1 MVDRHSPANTLVDRF
16 RQRKLPGFVKPAI
29 SFADSDRDSRETLRL
44 KHLFIAVLWV
54 SIPTSTMTGLQL
66 LTNGHSL
73 AFLTVLFLVLLTIGV
88 LIWMRFRPA
97 SFPAVMHVVAGGS
110 VAVSASLLILY
121 GGFLGSGA
129 NAMWGFVAV
138 LGAIVIFE
146 DYRAVVWLGIFAIAV
161 TMSSFAAAQIE
172 ATYTLPNSESQAVF
186 NLILIL
192 SFVFAVLFYYVR
204 QRSRLQTQTDEL
216 LRNILPDEVAERLKT
231 STDRIADEYES
242 ASILFADV
250 AGFTPMSAD
259 MEPVELVTLL
269 DEVFSDFD
277 ALVEERGLEKI
288 KTIGDAFMVAAGVP
302 VPREDHAQAICDLA
316 LAMQK
321 HVGSRRF
328 RGHQLSFRIG
338 INSGP
343 VVAGIIGRRK
353 FSYDL
358 WGDAV
363 NTASRMEA
371 FGAPGRIQLT
381 QRTCDLIQDTFI
393 CEPAGTVDVK
403 GKGPM
408 PVWHLKGR
416 RDPEPRGRVEEETSA
431 TTT

>member
-1 MVDRHSPANTLVDRF
+1 MVDSDSPVNTLIDRF
-16 RQRKLPGFVKPAI
+16 RQRKLPGFLKPVI

-54 SIPTSTMTGLQL
+54 SIPTSTLTGLQL
-66 LTNGHSL
+66 LSNGHSF
-73 AFLTVLFLVLLTIGV
+73 AFLTVLSLILLTIGV
-88 LIWMRFRPA
+88 MTWMLFRPA
-97 SFPAVMHVVAGGS
+97 SFPAVMHVLAAGS
-110 VAVSASLLILY
+110 IATSASLLILY
-121 GGFLGSGA
+121 GGFLESGA

-146 DYRAVVWLGIFAIAV
+146 DYRAVVWLGIFAISV
-161 TMSSFAAAQIE
+161 TVSSFAATRLD
-172 ATYTLPNSESQAVF
+172 ATYGLPNPESQAVF

-192 SFVFAVLFYYVR
+192 SFVFAVLLYYVR
-204 QRSRLQTQTDEL
+204 QRSRLQAQTDEL

-231 STDRIADEYES
+231 STERIADEYES

-259 MEPVELVTLL
+259 MEPAELVTLL

-288 KTIGDAFMVAAGVP
+288 KTIGDAYMVAAGVP
-302 VPREDHAQAICDLA
+302 VPREDHAEAICDLA
-316 LAMQK
+316 LAMQE
-321 HVGSRRF
+321 HVECRQF
-328 RGHQLSFRIG
+328 RGHELAFRIG

-371 FGAPGRIQLT
+371 FGVPGRIQLT
-381 QRTCDLIQDTFI
+381 QETCDLIQNDFI

-416 RDPEPRGRVEEETSA
+416 RSPGLRSTVGEETS
-431 TTT
+431 TTIP